1 VFTGIVQGSFAI
13 SSLLNESGIARIGIV
28 LPAALRDGLAIGAS
42 VAIDGVCLTVT
53 EINDDLVRF
62 DAIDQTLKVTTLG
75 ELVESSKV
83 NIERSFKQGVEV
95 GGHIVSGH
103 IDDTAE
109 IVKIADTDNNRTFT
123 YKVSPSVAKYILDK
137 GFIAVNGCSLTVAR
151 IDKQANT
158 FDICYI
164 PETLR
169 VTTHGDKA
177 VGSFVN
183 IEVDRQ
189 TQAIVDTVERVL
201 RDNPQMIKDI
211 LQG

>member
-1 VFTGIVQGSFAI
+1 MFTGIVQGSFAI

>member
-1 VFTGIVQGSFAI
+1 MFTGIVQGSFAV
-13 SSLLNESGIARIGIV
+13 SSLLSENGIARIGIV
-28 LPAALRDGLAIGAS
+28 LPDKLRQDLEIGAS

-53 EINDDLVRF
+53 AIDEDLVCF

-75 ELVESSKV
+75 ELREGSKV
-83 NIERSFKQGVEV
+83 NVERSFKQGVEV

-103 IDDTAE
+103 IDDTAK
-109 IVKIADTDNNRTFT
+109 IVDIIDTDNNRTFT
-123 YKVSPSVAKYILDK
+123 YKVSSAIAKYILDK
-137 GFIAVNGCSLTVAR
+137 GFVAVNGCSLTVAR
-151 IDKQANT
+151 INKVADT

-169 VTTHGDKA
+169 VTTHGDKEI
-177 VGSFVN
+177 GDLVN

-189 TQAIVDTVERVL
+189 TQAIVDTVERIL

-211 LQG
+211 LRG

>member
-1 VFTGIVQGSFAI
+1 MFTGIVQGSFAI

-28 LPAALRDGLAIGAS
+28 LPAPLRDGLAIGAS

>member
-1 VFTGIVQGSFAI
+1 MFTGIVQGSFAI
-13 SSLLNESGIARIGIV
+13 FSLLNEKGIARISIE
-28 LPAALRDGLAIGAS
+28 LPDELRQGLEIGAS
-42 VAIDGVCLTVT
+42 VAVDGVCLTVT
-53 EINDDLVRF
+53 SIENDLVCF

-75 ELVESSKV
+75 ELIKGSRV

-103 IDDTAE
+103 IDDKAE
-109 IVKIADTDNNRTFT
+109 ILNIADTENNRTFT
-123 YKVSPSVAKYILDK
+123 YKVSSTLARYILDK
-137 GFIAVNGCSLTVAR
+137 GFIAVNGCSLTVAGVNK
-151 IDKQANT
+151 DEST
-158 FDICYI
+158 FDVCFI

-169 VTTHGDKA
+169 VTTHGEKL

-201 RDNPQMIKDI
+201 RDNPQMIKEI

>member
-1 VFTGIVQGSFAI
+1 VFTGIVQGSFVV
-13 SSLLNESGIARIGIV
+13 SNLLNEDGIARIGLA
-28 LPAALRDGLAIGAS
+28 LPEKLRQDLEIGAS

-53 EINDDLVRF
+53 AITDDLVRF

-75 ELVESSKV
+75 RLLEGSRV

-109 IVKIADTDNNRTFT
+109 IVDIIDTENNRTFT
-123 YKVSPSVAKYILDK
+123 YKVSSALAKYILDK

-151 IDKQANT
+151 VDKAANT
-158 FDICYI
+158 FDVCYI

-169 VTTHGDKA
+169 VTTHGEKI
-177 VGSFVN
+177 VGDLVN

-201 RDNPQMIKDI
+201 RENPQMIKDI